1 MLKYSETECA
11 WICSE
16 CGAVYGP
23 EELARVFDYSSTELE
38 EQKYLADKGIFTPCH
53 CMDCGILWEEIG

>member
-23 EELARVFDYSSTELE
+23 EELARMFDYVSDLE
-38 EQKYLADKGIFTPCH
+38 EQKALADNGVFTSSY
-53 CMDCGILWEEIG
+53 CMDCGTFWEEIG